1 MYTVHFIDFAQ
12 DSGAPRRS
20 PKEEL
25 WFKGCPYRRMI
36 GRLFHPAD
44 VEIDAGFDAALSQRR
59 ACQQQVD
66 TQTAIVIETFRAVIE
81 Q

>member
-1 MYTVHFIDFAQ
+1 MDRLLGWGLVDTWRHAN
-12 DSGAPRRS
+12 P
-20 PKEEL
+20 
-25 WFKGCPYRRMI
+25 I

-44 VEIDAGFDAALSQRR
+44 VVIDAGFDAALSQRR

-81 Q
+81 P